1 MPSSSWQQHKGLS
14 KWTYRFKTMVR
25 YRLLI
30 LTSAPIFLTLIALI
44 GITIYW
50 SIHYTW
56 QNALLDVSERLGV
69 ANNSITLLQQK
80 QANYVKSF
88 ADSYDFRTRVNQN
101 VPQAE
106 LQKWVTAQKKRY
118 GLDFLS
124 FQRVNSMENKFR
136 FMDLTKRESFFD
148 VLDRKELEKLD
159 PELAKRAE
167 VPILKNGGVEARG
180 LVSRTVI
187 PVYSQQNDL
196 IGFLDGGLLLNNSTV
211 LVDQIRDLI
220 YLSDND
226 TLRPVGTLT
235 VFLDDLR
242 VSTNV
247 PLDSDQRLGRAIGTR
262 VSSEVYNKVLAEGEQ
277 WVDRAFVYDAW
288 YITAYQPIKD
298 QYDNVIGML
307 YTGYLMWPFVK
318 AYMTNIVEISLIT
331 LMLLLVSGVMV
342 YRGSRDLFRPIERI
356 YKVVKLVQLGK
367 EKRIGPL
374 GLDEHHELAQ
384 LARQFDNMLDALE
397 DRKVELK
404 NSAMELE
411 GKVQQRTASLKD
423 KTEELEL
430 HIQLLNQT
438 RDKLVVNEKL
448 AALGELTAGIAHEI
462 NNPTAVILGNVE
474 LIQFELGEEAS
485 RVQEEIDAIHAQI
498 DRIRNITRSLLQ
510 YSRQGG
516 VQDEITWQHVNPII
530 DESITLVKTG
540 TKKRDIEFVTD
551 LQAHTSV
558 EINRHHL
565 LQILVNL
572 QMNGIH
578 AMDGKGKLTVVSE
591 DWIEDGELKGAVIH
605 VTDEGCGI
613 KPENLS
619 RIFSPFYTTKRDG
632 TGLGLSVSQ
641 SILSQTGGELK
652 AESEWGKGSTFS
664 IYLPKKAELL
674 LEVTNI
680 A

>member
-136 FMDLTKRESFFD
+136 FMDLTKCESFFD

-591 DWIEDGELKGAVIH
+591 DWIEDGELKGATIH